1 MEKFHFHPIQS
12 TTFSQ
17 KINTVSK
24 NNKIETSQ
32 TNSFAGTLQQAL
44 QKNEKLIV
52 SKHAQI
58 RLLERDI
65 YIDETQWNSIS
76 DKVNESKQKGVNE
89 ALVLLKDAAL
99 IVSAKNN
106 TVITAMNRDEARSQI
121 FTNINGTIL
130 MD

>member
-24 NNKIETSQ
+24 NKKIETNQ
-32 TNSFAGTLQQAL
+32 TNNFANALQQAFHN
-44 QKNEKLIV
+44 NEKLIV

-58 RLLERDI
+58 RLHERGI
-65 YIDETQWNSIS
+65 FINESQWDSIS
-76 DKVNESKQKGVNE
+76 EKVNESKQKGVKE
-89 ALVLLKDAAL
+89 ALVILEDAAL

-106 TVITAMNRDEARSQI
+106 TVITAMNREEAKSQI

>member
-58 RLLERDI
+58 RLQEREI
-65 YIDETQWNSIS
+65 TINESQWNSIS